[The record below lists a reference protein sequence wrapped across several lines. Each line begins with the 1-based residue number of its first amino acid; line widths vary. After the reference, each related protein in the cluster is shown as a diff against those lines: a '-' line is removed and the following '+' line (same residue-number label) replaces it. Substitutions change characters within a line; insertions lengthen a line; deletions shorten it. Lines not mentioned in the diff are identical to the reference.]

1 MAVERVPLDARE
13 PGDVAQRRARRALRA
28 VELDRRLDDPPP
40 RLLLLLGASLQLFQ
54 AARAHERLRQIKRES
69 ASLIE
74 RAHEPNLAAEQVGE
88 LAADSQAQARAAE
101 TAAGARIRLLESLEN

>member
-40 RLLLLLGASLQLFQ
+40 RLLLLLGASLQLVLSGH
-54 AARAHERLRQIKRES
+54 AEIVAHLCAMMYK
-69 ASLIE
+69 SLHSIVH
-74 RAHEPNLAAEQVGE
+74 RKEQRWRRG
-88 LAADSQAQARAAE
+88 SI
-101 TAAGARIRLLESLEN
+101 TSPAGSTGSRR